1 SSASFPQSSPNRT
14 WKRIPA
20 TWAADSRAL
29 MASGPFTFF
38 VAGPRLSLPME
49 MLYGTPARFHLPT
62 DSRPDIAPEPFR
74 LRIRQTTVRS
84 ASALREPRG
93 SLTLQF
99 LFSERKNLSKVG
111 HVE

>member
-1 SSASFPQSSPNRT
+1 
-14 WKRIPA
+14 
-20 TWAADSRAL
+20 
-29 MASGPFTFF
+29 
-38 VAGPRLSLPME
+38 ME

-74 LRIRQTTVRS
+74 LRIRQTQVRS

-99 LFSERKNLSKVG
+99 LFSERKNLSKVS